1 MTPAKTEEHG
11 MEGWS
16 SSKQEEEEFL
26 RLGVK
31 LGEGMQTQPPSPAP
45 VHK

>member
-1 MTPAKTEEHG
+1 

-16 SSKQEEEEFL
+16 YSKQEEEEFL

-31 LGEGMQTQPPSPAP
+31 LGEGMQTQPPPAP